1 MACVYTVHP
10 SIFLGHSAHNPANV
24 PLRTIAPPVQTNSV
38 AAATFSRQTCC
49 AEYLLDSIV
58 SVVSKRL
65 HQRLFNAIVSF
76 FYCISGSYQQAALQ
90 DCCAEHFLS
99 AILDPMNKV
108 LYAGA
113 PFKSNGTKTLV
124 SRFHDT
130 TTMPRNRVARPPR
143 IAPPPIQRTL
153 YSIEESPLESD
164 SIQHSFNSVEA
175 LPLESDND
183 QHASM
188 LPTTPEEELIFVIED
203 YTDKVASN
211 PCKRPL
217 ENEADLA
224 TSCMPRT
231 KKGRLQ
237 IPVSTC
243 QWPRTRKRTVIR
255 RRTQPSFKLPG
266 LVLVCP
272 PMDVDDD
279 YMLNTPTT
287 PNDAHLPIV
296 SFSLAQGLPWMTT
309 AKQDWTKQHT
319 LSMLL
324 FDLTKDTMLLDA
336 Y

>member
-10 SIFLGHSAHNPANV
+10 SIFVGHSTHNPASV
-24 PLRTIAPPVQTNSV
+24 PLRTIASPVQTNSRNEQ
-38 AAATFSRQTCC
+38 ATTP
-49 AEYLLDSIV
+49 
-58 SVVSKRL
+58 
-65 HQRLFNAIVSF
+65 RLFNAIVSF

-90 DCCAEHFLS
+90 GCCAEHFLS

-108 LYAGA
+108 LYASA
-113 PFKSNGTKTLV
+113 PFKSNETKTLM

-130 TTMPRNRVARPPR
+130 TTMPRNRVARPPH

-153 YSIEESPLESD
+153 YVIEESPLESD
-164 SIQHSFNSVEA
+164 SIQHSLNSVEA

-188 LPTTPEEELIFVIED
+188 MSNTPEEELIFIIED

-211 PCKRPL
+211 PRKRPL
-217 ENEADLA
+217 EDEADLA

-237 IPVSTC
+237 IPVNTC
-243 QWPRTRKRTVIR
+243 QWPRTRKRTAMR
-255 RRTQPSFKLPG
+255 RHDG
-266 LVLVCP
+266 
-272 PMDVDDD
+272 

-287 PNDAHLPIV
+287 PNDAHLPIM
-296 SFSLAQGLPWMTT
+296 SFSLTQVLPWMAT
-309 AKQDWTKQHT
+309 AKQVWTKQHT
-319 LSMLL
+319 LSMPS
-324 FDLTKDTMLLDA
+324 FDLTEDTMLLDT